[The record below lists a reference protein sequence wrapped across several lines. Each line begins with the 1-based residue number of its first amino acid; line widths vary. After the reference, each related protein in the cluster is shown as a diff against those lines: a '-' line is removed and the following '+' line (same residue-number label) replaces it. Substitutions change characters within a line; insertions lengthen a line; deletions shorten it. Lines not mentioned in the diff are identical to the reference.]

1 MIIRGELF
9 VPIATAKVQLFRE
22 ICKFLERKVEK
33 EGKNSQIRVST
44 RARVKFIRQLR
55 VRVRVRIRNGNPHSG
70 ERNVPTNSQIR
81 ECVCKWFYTSTVH
94 HRRYMP
100 LEKIVRKIKKG
111 SVQNQYGF
119 SSGSVQKDKD
129 RQI

>member
-1 MIIRGELF
+1 MIIRGGLF

-33 EGKNSQIRVST
+33 EGKNSQKRVST
-44 RARVKFIRQLR
+44 RARVKFISIRQLR

-81 ECVCKWFYTSTVH
+81 ECVCK
-94 HRRYMP
+94 
-100 LEKIVRKIKKG
+100 
-111 SVQNQYGF
+111 
-119 SSGSVQKDKD
+119 
-129 RQI
+129 